1 MKKNVD
7 VESRKRDIH
16 KSLASRKQGA
26 RMIIRLQSSK
36 NTQRRLMH
44 IWTTFTI
51 AACAFAALLGAADY
65 CKGAERKPAPKFNIC
80 FILAD
85 DLRPDGLHSLG
96 NSIVKSPNLDRLVDR
111 GLIFRNTYIVGANVG
126 AVCTPSRTMIQ
137 TGRSY
142 FRKERT
148 SPTLAETIRDA
159 GFASIRSGK
168 FDNNPNKL
176 DVAFDQHVNGGTG
189 EGNVDNIMKFI
200 REQNGEKPLFLYLAP
215 HEPHDPQ
222 HATDEFYAMYR
233 PQDITLPANFL
244 PFHPFDN
251 GEMLVRD
258 ERTLAWPRTREN
270 VTGKLARYYASI
282 SYLDSQVAR
291 LVQALKDAG
300 RYKNTIFIIAGDN
313 GLSLG
318 EHGLLGKQNLYEFGG
333 MHVPLVFAGPG
344 IPHGETRS
352 FAYLYDI
359 YPTICELCGI
369 AVPKDLD
376 AKSLLPIVRDPRAK
390 VHDYVF
396 TSYRDVQRAIRDDRW
411 KLIRYPQID
420 KTQLFDLAADP
431 HEMRD
436 LAAAP
441 ENAAKTKELMGVLSQ
456 QQLLYGDDCPLT
468 VKHPKDPSWSL
479 EKFKGVPLDMPS
491 AKPQAAKPA
500 AG

>member
-1 MKKNVD
+1 M
-7 VESRKRDIH
+7 H
-16 KSLASRKQGA
+16 KPSL
-26 RMIIRLQSSK
+26 SSK
-36 NTQRRLMH
+36 TCGVPLL
-44 IWTTFTI
+44 IFI
-51 AACAFAALLGAADY
+51 ACNLAVLSAAEYGRAAE
-65 CKGAERKPAPKFNIC
+65 ARTAPKFNVC

-96 NSIVKSPNLDRLVDR
+96 NPLIKSPNLDRLVER
-111 GLIFRNTYIVGANVG
+111 GLIFRNTYLVGANIG

-148 SPTLAETIRDA
+148 TPTLAETVRDA
-159 GFASIRSGK
+159 GFASMRSGK
-168 FDNNPNKL
+168 FGNNPNKL
-176 DVAFDQHVNGGTG
+176 DEAFDRHVDGQTA
-189 EGNVDNIMKFI
+189 EGNADNIIRFI
-200 REQNGEKPLFLYLAP
+200 RNHQSKKPLFLYFAP

-233 PQDITLPANFL
+233 PQDLTLPPNFL

-258 ERTLAWPRTREN
+258 EKTLAWPRTRQN

-291 LVQALKDAG
+291 IVQALKDTG
-300 RYKNTIFIIAGDN
+300 RYDNTIFIVAGDN

-333 MHVPLVFAGPG
+333 MHVPLAIAGPG
-344 IPHGETRS
+344 IAHGETRS
-352 FAYLYDI
+352 FAYLYDL

-369 AVPKDLD
+369 TVPNGLD
-376 AKSLLPIVRDPRAK
+376 AKSLVPIIRDPKAKVRDFA
-390 VHDYVF
+390 F
-396 TSYRDVQRAIRDDRW
+396 SSYRDVQRSVRDDRW

-431 HEMRD
+431 HEMKD
-436 LAAAP
+436 LSAAP
-441 ENAAKTKELMGVLSQ
+441 EHVAKIKELMEVLAEQ
-456 QQLLYGDDCPLT
+456 QKVYGDDCPLT
-468 VKHPKDPSWSL
+468 VEHPKDPSWSL
-479 EKFKGVPLDMPS
+479 EKFKGVPLELQD
-491 AKPQAAKPA
+491 AKPQAAKR
-500 AG
+500 AGS